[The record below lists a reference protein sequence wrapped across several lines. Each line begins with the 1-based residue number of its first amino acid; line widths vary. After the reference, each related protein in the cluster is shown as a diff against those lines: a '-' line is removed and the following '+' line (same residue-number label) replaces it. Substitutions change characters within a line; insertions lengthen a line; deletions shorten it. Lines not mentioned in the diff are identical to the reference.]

1 VIAGVLTEESVK
13 VKCVIM
19 RTACVCVYVR
29 ACVCARAIALACVR
43 VCVCACTRA
52 SCVSVCTHACARAG
66 ASTTFAR
73 CMDLSR
79 SKEPWQQP
87 HPGLYLGRTALT
99 RAPLTLCPLTICP
112 PSRIRVHLKTQAC
125 TYTRAHTVSVW
136 CLGACTF
143 QHLPAL
149 STQRL
154 LTDFLERL
162 FELLQ

>member
-1 VIAGVLTEESVK
+1 MCDYAYRLCLCICACM
-13 VKCVIM
+13 CVCA
-19 RTACVCVYVR
+19 RDHACVCV
-29 ACVCARAIALACVR
+29 CVL

-52 SCVSVCTHACARAG
+52 SCVSVCMHACACAG
-66 ASTTFAR
+66 ASSTGAR

-87 HPGLYLGRTALT
+87 HPGLYLGRAALT
-99 RAPLTLCPLTICP
+99 RAPLTICPRTICP
-112 PSRIRVHLKTQAC
+112 PSLIRVHLKKQAC
-125 TYTRAHTVSVW
+125 TYTRAHTIVSVW
-136 CLGACTF
+136 CLGACAF

-162 FELLQ
+162 FELFQ